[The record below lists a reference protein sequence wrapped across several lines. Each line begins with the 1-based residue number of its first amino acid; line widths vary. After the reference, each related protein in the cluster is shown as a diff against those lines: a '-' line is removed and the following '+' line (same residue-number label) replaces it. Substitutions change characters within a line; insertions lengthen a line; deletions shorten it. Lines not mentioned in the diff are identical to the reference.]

1 MGSAASAAKGKVQ
14 AALNPKDLQAKAE
27 VAGDALLHPQRSM
40 YTMADVAVGSVKSAT
55 VGRDEAFRTGEELK
69 ARHRVARIAGPLSF
83 EHTTCPQEQRAL
95 GVKTAQTNADNEL
108 LAEKRRQARV
118 ARNKVAPPTSLGLAT
133 SAPRLHAHPRET
145 ALFNC
150 SRIRARSRMLPIAHA
165 PLTRFRTRDLRVR
178 TRELRRKI
186 QHAMQE
192 IQHAAEQNSDSA
204 ARTAR
209 TASHCFAERN
219 LRLLAEEHRQGARSG
234 DGEAAR

>member
-1 MGSAASAAKGKVQ
+1 MGSTASAAKGKVQ

-55 VGRDEAFRTGEELK
+55 VRRDEAFRTGEELK

-95 GVKTAQTNADNEL
+95 GVKTAHTNADNEL

-133 SAPRLHAHPRET
+133 SAPRCTHT
-145 ALFNC
+145 
-150 SRIRARSRMLPIAHA
+150 RARRPFLIAAAVVHARACFQLRMHRSRAFVPVTYGFARAPAQDTACHA
-165 PLTRFRTRDLRVR
+165 G
-178 TRELRRKI
+178 
-186 QHAMQE
+186 
-192 IQHAAEQNSDSA
+192 N
-204 ARTAR
+204 TACGR
-209 TASHCFAERN
+209 AK
-219 LRLLAEEHRQGARSG
+219 Q
-234 DGEAAR
+234 